1 MRPRTQRSDPNSQRG
16 RGASGN
22 PWEPTPGSAAAA
34 GPPADPEAVAREICL
49 RLLTLGPRTRAQ
61 LADALRRKAV
71 PDDVA
76 EQVLGRFT
84 EVGLI
89 DDEAFAQAWVQSR
102 HLGRGLA
109 RRALA
114 GELRRRGVAD
124 ETVNEAVSALDSE
137 QEAAT
142 ARELV
147 DRKLAGTRSLDRDK
161 RMRRLVGMLARKG
174 YSPGLAYHVVK
185 EALADEGADIED
197 LGEPEFSD

>member
-1 MRPRTQRSDPNSQRG
+1 MTPH
-16 RGASGN
+16 
-22 PWEPTPGSAAAA
+22 TPGDGTA
-34 GPPADPEAVAREICL
+34 GPPADPEAVAREVCL
-49 RLLTLGPRTRAQ
+49 RLLTMGPRTRAQ

-71 PDDVA
+71 PEEVA
-76 EQVLGRFT
+76 ERVLGRFT
-84 EVGLI
+84 EVRLI

-114 GELRRRGVAD
+114 SELRRRGVAD
-124 ETVNEAVSALDSE
+124 DTVKEAVSALDPG

-147 DRKLAGTRSLDRDK
+147 DRRLPGTRTLDRDK

-174 YSPGLAYHVVK
+174 YPPGLAYRVVK
-185 EALADEGADIED
+185 EALAEEGIDVGDLTEPPADD
-197 LGEPEFSD
+197 